1 MLEISRWAISGANKP
16 GILVECEPSIKSI
29 IINIDRQNHDYIIE
43 DLDETH
49 LVIKE
54 NMLARLKMNIEEVS
68 FLLQG
73 RWSGIRQ
80 VL

>member
-1 MLEISRWAISGANKP
+1 MPRAIR

-54 NMLARLKMNIEEVS
+54 NMLARLKMNIEDMLKDS
-68 FLLQG
+68 Y
-73 RWSGIRQ
+73 Q
-80 VL
+80 VVPLKDDPTDEEDLI

>member
-1 MLEISRWAISGANKP
+1 MPRAIR

-54 NMLARLKMNIEEVS
+54 NMLVKLKIKIEDMLKDS
-68 FLLQG
+68 Y
-73 RWSGIRQ
+73 Q
-80 VL
+80 VVPLKDDVTDEEDLI